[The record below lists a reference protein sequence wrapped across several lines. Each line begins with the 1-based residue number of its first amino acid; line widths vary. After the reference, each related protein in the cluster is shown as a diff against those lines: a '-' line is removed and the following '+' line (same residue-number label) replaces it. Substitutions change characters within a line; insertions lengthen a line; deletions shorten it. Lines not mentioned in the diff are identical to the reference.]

1 MQRRTLTS
9 KPLDPEIT
17 ALAERHHADPE
28 ALLAIFQELQA
39 RHGGLTRA
47 AIADVARA
55 LRLPV
60 ERAYGVATF
69 YSMLNSPPRPRPTIR
84 VCDGPACWLNSAQ
97 EARAAVEAEFGREW
111 AVERTSCLGLCDRA
125 PAALMD
131 GQPFGPLLA
140 ENVLVERSRWLGE
153 PKAYARPR
161 SGEVRILLAR
171 AGTVDPDA
179 LDSALEHGAYTAL
192 LAALNRPPEAVI
204 AEIEA
209 AGLTG
214 RGGAG
219 FPAGRKWRMVAQES
233 RSPKY
238 IVCNADESEP
248 LVFKDRVL
256 IDSDPHQLLE
266 GMALAGYAVGAREGF
281 IYIRGEYEP
290 QAARLERAVQQA
302 ETHGWL
308 GENIGGRGGS
318 GTGGSQTRP
327 YGFHI
332 HVHRGAGAYI
342 CGEETALLESLE
354 GKRGE
359 PRVRPPYPTTHGY
372 HGLPTVVNNVETFS
386 AVPAIIANGAAW
398 YREVGAGDRPVAPTT
413 PGTKMYTLL
422 GHVNRPGLFEAPYGL
437 TLRQIIDDFGDGMRP
452 GAAFHF
458 ALTGGAAGTIVPPS
472 LLDVPIDY
480 ASAAKGVSLGAGA
493 FLICDQ
499 TVSPVAL
506 LRELLHFFEV
516 ESCGKCTPCR
526 IGTREAR
533 VILDRLAAGQ
543 GHAGDVIELTRLADI
558 LQTTSFCGLGQSAA
572 IPMKSALKHFV
583 EAFEGAA
590 A

>member
-1 MQRRTLTS
+1 
-9 KPLDPEIT
+9 
-17 ALAERHHADPE
+17 
-28 ALLAIFQELQA
+28 
-39 RHGGLTRA
+39 
-47 AIADVARA
+47 
-55 LRLPV
+55 
-60 ERAYGVATF
+60 
-69 YSMLNSPPRPRPTIR
+69 
-84 VCDGPACWLNSAQ
+84 
-97 EARAAVEAEFGREW
+97 
-111 AVERTSCLGLCDRA
+111 
-125 PAALMD
+125 MD

-161 SGEVRILLAR
+161 PGEVRILLAR
-171 AGTVDPDA
+171 AGTVDPDS
-179 LDSALEHGAYTAL
+179 LDSALAQGAYTSL
-192 LAALNRPPEAVI
+192 LAAFNRPPEAVI
-204 AEIEA
+204 AEVEA

-219 FPAGRKWRMVAQES
+219 FPAGRKWRMVAQEK

-290 QAARLERAVQQA
+290 QAARLERAIQQA

-308 GENIGGRGGS
+308 GESIRWSNVS
-318 GTGGSQTRP
+318 
-327 YGFHI
+327 FHI

-372 HGLPTVVNNVETFS
+372 HGLPTIVNNVETFS

-398 YREVGAGDRPVAPTT
+398 YREVRMNNVQTRHPAPLRFGDYSGASLPATT

-437 TLRQIIDDFGDGMRP
+437 TLRQIVDDFGGGMRP
-452 GAAFHF
+452 GATFHF

-493 FLICDQ
+493 FLICDE

-526 IGTREAR
+526 IGTHEAR
-533 VILDRLAAGQ
+533 MILDRLAAG
-543 GHAGDVIELTRLADI
+543 GGRAGDVIELTRLADI

-572 IPMKSALKHFV
+572 IPMRSALKHFV
-583 EAFEGAA
+583 EAFEAA
-590 A
+590 EQG